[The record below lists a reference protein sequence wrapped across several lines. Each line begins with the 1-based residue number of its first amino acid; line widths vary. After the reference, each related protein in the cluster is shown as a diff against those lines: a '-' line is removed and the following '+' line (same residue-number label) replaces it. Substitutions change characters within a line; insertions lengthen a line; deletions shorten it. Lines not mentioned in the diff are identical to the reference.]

1 MSTKIINHEQ
11 SEYWNKKYGHK
22 WVDNDNSMNERL
34 SILTKTLF
42 LKANI
47 EKGDKVL
54 DIGCGGG
61 QTSFEASNLVGVNGY
76 VLGADISDLLLSLAK
91 SKYSKISHLDFK
103 NCDAQNFEFEK
114 NSFDKVISRFGVMFF
129 KNPVD
134 AFLNI
139 SQSIKVG
146 GSLNFVCW
154 TNMMENE
161 FHTAA
166 TNIILKHIEKEYP
179 KLTRDPGP
187 FAFNDNEYIQEIL
200 NSSGFKNIKVEKVYT
215 SISTQD
221 TVEKDAEL
229 LLNLGMGAR
238 LLVEED
244 LSEDKLSV
252 IKNEIKTMCKNRQNN
267 GEISYK
273 ACLNYVSATK

>member
-1 MSTKIINHEQ
+1 
-11 SEYWNKKYGHK
+11 
-22 WVDNDNSMNERL
+22 
-34 SILTKTLF
+34 
-42 LKANI
+42 
-47 EKGDKVL
+47 
-54 DIGCGGG
+54 
-61 QTSFEASNLVGVNGY
+61 
-76 VLGADISDLLLSLAK
+76 
-91 SKYSKISHLDFK
+91 
-103 NCDAQNFEFEK
+103 
-114 NSFDKVISRFGVMFF
+114 MFF
-129 KNPVD
+129 KNPID

-139 SQSIKVG
+139 NQSIKIG

-166 TNIILKHIEKEYP
+166 TNIILKHIKKEYP

-187 FAFNDNEYIQEIL
+187 FAFNDNGYIQEIL

-229 LLNLGMGAR
+229 FLNLGMGAR

-252 IKNEIKTMCKNRQNN
+252 IKNEIKAMCKNRQNN

>member
-1 MSTKIINHEQ
+1 MSNKIINHEQ
-11 SEYWNKKYGHK
+11 SEYWNEKYGHK

-34 SILTKTLF
+34 SILTKELF
-42 LKANI
+42 LKTNI
-47 EKGDKVL
+47 ENGDKVL

-61 QTSFEASNLVGVNGY
+61 QTSFEASKLVGDNGY
-76 VLGADISDLLLSLAK
+76 VLGADISDLLLSVAK
-91 SKYSKISHLDFK
+91 SKFSKVNNLEFK
-103 NCDAQNFEFEK
+103 NCDVQNYSFKEK
-114 NSFDKVISRFGVMFF
+114 SFNKVISRFGVMFF
-129 KNPVD
+129 ENPVD
-134 AFLNI
+134 AFCNI
-139 SQSIKVG
+139 NNSIKDG

-154 TNMMENE
+154 TNLMENE

-200 NSSGFKNIKVEKVYT
+200 NNSGFKNIKVEKIYT

-221 TVEKDAEL
+221 TIEKDAEL

-238 LLVEED
+238 LLAEEN

-252 IKNEIKTMCKNRQNN
+252 IKNEIESMCKERQDN
-267 GEISYK
+267 GIISYNT
-273 ACLNYVSATK
+273 CLNYVSATK